1 MRESIRDR
9 IRSFVATPSAQKVYP
24 RGTRNARILAVA
36 AHKGGVGKT
45 TTAVSL
51 AAAFA
56 RKHQKRVLLIDLD
69 PQGHVSAS
77 LGSMVRGAGAPL
89 SEVLGSDDGRE
100 VSDAAGKS
108 TCENLDVTGWDPH
121 LVELEDRL
129 GKRSAPETTLRDALA
144 ATRTQYDMIVID
156 CPPSLGWLTRNALA
170 AADRV
175 IVPCDLNPLAI
186 RGVDS
191 VVSAIYKSAEQHNR
205 SMRLLGVLLTR
216 VDVRNRSL
224 NETVEGDLQ
233 RRYPQ
238 DVLATKIPIT
248 TSFAHAQ
255 SAGCDIFAHE
265 PSGRGARAYA
275 LLADE
280 VLERIG

>member
-9 IRSFVATPSAQKVYP
+9 IRSLVATPSARRTYP
-24 RGTRNARILAVA
+24 NGTRNARVLAVA

-56 RKHQKRVLLIDLD
+56 RKHGKRTLLIDLD

-77 LGSMVRGAGAPL
+77 IATMVRGAGSPL
-89 SEVLGSDDGRE
+89 SEVLGADDGRE
-100 VSDAAGKS
+100 VLDAVGKT
-108 TCENLDVTGWDPH
+108 TCDHLDVTGWDPH

-129 GKRSAPETTLRDALA
+129 GKRSAPETTLRDALSV
-144 ATRTQYDMIVID
+144 TRAHYDMIVID

-191 VVSAIYKSAEQHNR
+191 IVSAIYRTAEQHNPGL
-205 SMRLLGVLLTR
+205 RLLGVLLTR

-224 NETVEGDLQ
+224 NDTVEGDLQ
-233 RRYPQ
+233 KRYPQ
-238 DVLATKIPIT
+238 DVLSTKIPIT

-255 SAGCDIFAHE
+255 TAGSDIFTHE

-280 VLERIG
+280 VLELIG